1 MARASKQHRTP
12 VGRYVLSQS
21 RETNAQMLPSMPVT
35 GVFFVARN
43 YIRSVEFGHMQLT
56 YA

>member
-1 MARASKQHRTP
+1 

-43 YIRSVEFGHMQLT
+43 YIRSVEFGHMQLL